1 MLFFVGGLGN
11 RHSNDLSLFGARV
24 VVVPPAPI
32 EVLSSIPPL
41 AAGLANIAWVFF
53 LVENCLYRVFL
64 VSETWSLC

>member
-1 MLFFVGGLGN
+1 
-11 RHSNDLSLFGARV
+11 V

-64 VSETWSLC
+64 VNETWSLC